1 MRSLILK
8 PEFSLFTMRP
18 QAGDRSDDSSI
29 LNKALLLLSRSAAT
43 LLAGI
48 GVAVLLGNVLLGC
61 GLLLQGPE
69 SIIEFLAQA

>member
-1 MRSLILK
+1 
-8 PEFSLFTMRP
+8 
-18 QAGDRSDDSSI
+18 
-29 LNKALLLLSRSAAT
+29 
-43 LLAGI
+43 LAGI